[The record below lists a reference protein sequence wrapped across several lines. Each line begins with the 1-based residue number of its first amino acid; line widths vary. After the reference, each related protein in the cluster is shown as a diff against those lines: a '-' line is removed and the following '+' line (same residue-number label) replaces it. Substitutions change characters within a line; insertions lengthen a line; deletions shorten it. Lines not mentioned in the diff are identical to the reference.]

1 MHFAM
6 TTGSESRTCC
16 PANRVMSA
24 SSPTTIA
31 DSSKRCS
38 TATASEFLGAICRNG
53 LATGR
58 TLTSGSA
65 AEPIKG
71 TSRNAGGRGDAGG
84 WAECLKRSGENGRE
98 DPKQPSSRRSRPMRI
113 SAHRKRRPAYWVSR
127 PSIYRGAFL
136 EPAAG
141 DGAIVRPLQAA
152 GFTVIASDIVDYG
165 LVGCKAGIDYLEAAP
180 IGGVDGIVTNPP
192 FKLALQFA
200 EKALREVPYFA
211 LLLRTNF
218 LESAARLKF
227 FRKHPPARIWICSR
241 RLPMM
246 HRHGWQGRRAP
257 SNTCHAWFVSPAS
270 TWCRASRSP

>member
-1 MHFAM
+1 M

-58 TLTSGSA
+58 TPLTSCSA

-71 TSRNAGGRGDAGG
+71 ISRNASGRGDAGG
-84 WAECLKRSGENGRE
+84 WATRAECLKRSGENGRE

-180 IGGVDGIVTNPP
+180 IGGVDGKVTNPP

-200 EKALREVPYFA
+200 EKALR
-211 LLLRTNF
+211 
-218 LESAARLKF
+218 
-227 FRKHPPARIWICSR
+227 
-241 RLPMM
+241 
-246 HRHGWQGRRAP
+246 
-257 SNTCHAWFVSPAS
+257 
-270 TWCRASRSP
+270 